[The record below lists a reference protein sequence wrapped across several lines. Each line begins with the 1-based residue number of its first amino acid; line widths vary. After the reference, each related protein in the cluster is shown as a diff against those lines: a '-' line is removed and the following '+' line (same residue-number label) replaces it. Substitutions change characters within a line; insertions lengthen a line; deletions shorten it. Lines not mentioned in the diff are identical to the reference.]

1 MIVGGVLYSEY
12 DSVVRLVEGYAPN
25 SAGVYSREKQQGEK
39 AEDQK
44 VNIQKQI

>member
-1 MIVGGVLYSEY
+1 MGGVLYSEY
-12 DSVVRLVEGYAPN
+12 DSVVRLVGGYAPN